1 MKVKRNLDDLEKA
14 GFPGNIFF
22 IHPLTS
28 ISLTLY
34 FLASGEIE
42 STDEDHGGQQ
52 AEEERVVRQL

>member
-1 MKVKRNLDDLEKA
+1 MIWKRQAFLET
-14 GFPGNIFF
+14 FF

-42 STDEDHGGQQ
+42 STDEDHGAQQ